1 MSNLGNFFVEVSCDS
16 SNVPGRDVILAE
28 HVDDVRFNVAGI
40 SSLPH
45 TGEVSVDVVEDANKF
60 LTRVLL
66 LKVVICMS
74 DNVLSQ
80 DVSNGSVD
88 SLVRP
93 FLVLVGSS
101 SDLCLE
107 ELPGSVRSPVV
118 SFVLKSVGLDDSDN
132 GADNLSINDF
142 ISSQIGSDVS
152 SEVADSLVL
161 SSVVHPVV

>member
-1 MSNLGNFFVEVSCDS
+1 MLNLELMFDHSEDSGLHVALKLLLISVDRVFGMSNLGNFSVEVGCDS

-28 HVDDVRFNVAGI
+28 HVDDVRFNVAGV
-40 SSLPH
+40 SSLLH

-66 LKVVICMS
+66 LKVVISMS

-93 FLVLVGSS
+93 FVEEREGFAAS
-101 SDLCLE
+101 SDHLVE
-107 ELPGSVRSPVV
+107 SELPSSVSGVEHTV
-118 SFVLKSVGLDDSDN
+118 FLDDVH
-132 GADNLSINDF
+132 F
-142 ISSQIGSDVS
+142 
-152 SEVADSLVL
+152 LVE
-161 SSVVHPVV
+161 